1 MNKDQ
6 YRRYQ
11 ILDKC
16 FSNNMRKYY
25 FDTLVETVSNE
36 MAETTGNP
44 FISPRTIKYDIQY
57 MIDNYDIELESDL
70 KDGKKKIYRYKDLSF
85 SINNLAVNIKEI
97 EKITD
102 AFAVLQ
108 RIQGLEDFGW
118 VQESLPRFQNLLGN
132 QKPVISFSKNDRIY
146 YIENLFLRLYNAI
159 VYKKVLKISY
169 QDFNSSEPYYVIF
182 HPYHIKEYNRRWFVF
197 GKNQENGVETWN
209 LALDRFKDMEVL
221 ENSSYENSD
230 INWFEYFDDIVGV
243 TRKLDGII
251 EPIIIETDLLTW
263 KYINSKPFHISQK
276 KLSEAH
282 EKVFFKLDVIINREL
297 KNQLL
302 SFGSSLRVLEPSS
315 FAGEMKREFLKAIS
329 LY

>member
-1 MNKDQ
+1 
-6 YRRYQ
+6 
-11 ILDKC
+11 
-16 FSNNMRKYY
+16 MRKYY
-25 FDTLVETVSNE
+25 FDTLVKTVSDE
-36 MAETTGNP
+36 MAEITGNP
-44 FISPRTIKYDIQY
+44 LISSRTIKYDIQY

-70 KDGKKKIYRYKDLSF
+70 KDGKKKIYRYKDINF
-85 SINNLAVNIKEI
+85 SINNLAVNLKEI

-118 VQESLPRFQNLLGN
+118 VQESLPRFQNLLGI

-159 VYKKVLKISY
+159 VHKKVLKISY

-209 LALDRFKDMEVL
+209 LALDRFKGIEVL
-221 ENSSYENSD
+221 ENSSFENSE

-243 TRKLDGII
+243 TRKLDGIV

-276 KLSEAH
+276 KISEAY
-282 EKVFFKLDVIINREL
+282 EKVVFKLEVIINREL

-315 FAGEMKREFLKAIS
+315 LAGEMKEEFLKAIS
-329 LY
+329 LYEE